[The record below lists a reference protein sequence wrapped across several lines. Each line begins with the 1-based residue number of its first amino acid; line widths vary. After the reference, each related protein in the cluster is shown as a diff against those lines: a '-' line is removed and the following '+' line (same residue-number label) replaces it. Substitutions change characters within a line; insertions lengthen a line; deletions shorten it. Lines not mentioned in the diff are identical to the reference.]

1 MKILQVLPYAENGG
15 TEKAAA
21 LLTEGLITLGHKV
34 TILAPKGPALKL
46 FSEAEYLELPL
57 NLIKRYSLIRQAAA
71 DFDLVHIHAA
81 RELVR
86 EYGLP
91 IVFTPHA
98 YYNRLDAWMVKLF
111 ARQVD
116 VVCFTNWE
124 ASLLKSLGI
133 NKTHVIPNGIK
144 EPPILEHT
152 TNAVPRIGYLGRLTK
167 DKGIDFLL
175 KEMAK
180 VHLPYEL
187 VIAGEGKL
195 EEDLKQMAKEL
206 NVPAHFVGRVEPY
219 SFLATIDIFVL
230 PSKTETFGLALVE
243 AMATGLPCV
252 TSNVCGLPEIVADT
266 GLAVPHSRLSLS
278 ITKLLVD
285 ENLRKELGTKARAR
299 FLVNYSFLEM
309 VKATEKLYREVITK
323 ETTNS

>member
-1 MKILQVLPYAENGG
+1 
-15 TEKAAA
+15 
-21 LLTEGLITLGHKV
+21 
-34 TILAPKGPALKL
+34 
-46 FSEAEYLELPL
+46 
-57 NLIKRYSLIRQAAA
+57 
-71 DFDLVHIHAA
+71 
-81 RELVR
+81 
-86 EYGLP
+86 
-91 IVFTPHA
+91 
-98 YYNRLDAWMVKLF
+98 
-111 ARQVD
+111 
-116 VVCFTNWE
+116 
-124 ASLLKSLGI
+124 
-133 NKTHVIPNGIK
+133 
-144 EPPILEHT
+144 
-152 TNAVPRIGYLGRLTK
+152 
-167 DKGIDFLL
+167 
-175 KEMAK
+175 
-180 VHLPYEL
+180 
-187 VIAGEGKL
+187 
-195 EEDLKQMAKEL
+195 MAKEL